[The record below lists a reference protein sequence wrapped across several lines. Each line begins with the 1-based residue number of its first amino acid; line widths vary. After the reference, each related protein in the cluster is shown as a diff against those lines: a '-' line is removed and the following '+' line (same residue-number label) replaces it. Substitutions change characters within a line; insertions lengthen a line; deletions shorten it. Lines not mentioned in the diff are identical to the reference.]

1 MKRLVISLLA
11 FICISPFTTA
21 EAQTT
26 SSGHVETM
34 LGFGRSVDVANG
46 TVFIGEPANAHQPG
60 IVYIYSRSESN
71 WSEQAQLKASDGYIG
86 DGFGSSL
93 VATENRILIGA
104 PQQND
109 ERGVAYVFEKENDN
123 TWTEVAQIALSD
135 TSAGGGFG
143 NSIALHK
150 NRAFIGAPGENEG
163 LGAVYVFQKT
173 GNGAWKQQAHITN
186 PDTAQ
191 GVSFGAALSVD
202 DSRLL
207 VGAPKKQGGAVY
219 VYQGSDSGSWEMESV
234 LTSNRVDQRAAFGST
249 LGLQGNQAFIG
260 APRHAGGSG
269 AVFVFQRDTNTQEW
283 NANGKLVAYDSGSRY
298 QFGASLTFDGADLW
312 VGAPGADN
320 RKGALYQFNRSSD
333 NSAKWASVSKIEGPE
348 RSQGD
353 QFAGTIAVE
362 GDVAVTGLVGA
373 DYGAGTA
380 GILER
385 NEAGTWNAQATVLSN
400 SSSVLEPITGGKVKC
415 ADGKASLFG
424 CNNVDL
430 LSFLP
435 INKMGG
441 DRGVRLNDIWG
452 WTDSKTGK
460 EYAIVGRMDGT
471 SFVDISNP
479 TDPVYVGNLPKP
491 EKSNASIWRDIKV
504 YDNHAYVVA
513 DNAGMHGMQ
522 VVDLTDLRDF
532 NGTPLALKEAAHYD
546 EIHSAHNVVINEDT
560 GFAYVVGSS
569 GGGKTCGGG
578 LHMVDINDPT
588 NPTFKGCFADPST
601 GRSGTGYSHD
611 AQCIVYDGPDK
622 DYKGHEICLGAN
634 ETAISI
640 ADVTDKENPK
650 ALSTASYPDYA
661 YVHQGWLT
669 EDHRY
674 FFQNDE
680 LDELTGNVDHTRT
693 LIWDVTDLDDP
704 QFVREYLFDNASS
717 DHNLYIKDGMM
728 YQSNYVSGLQ
738 VVDISDPE
746 NPVKTGFFDTAPFGE
761 DTPGFAGTWSN
772 YPYFESGVVIMSSGQ
787 EGLFIL
793 DPGDSNPTSPSR

>member
-1 MKRLVISLLA
+1 MKRLVITLLA
-11 FICISPFTTA
+11 FICISPFFTA

-26 SSGHVETM
+26 SSGHAESM
-34 LGFGRSVDVANG
+34 LGFGRAVDVANG
-46 TVFIGEPANAHQPG
+46 SVFIGEPANAHQPG
-60 IVYIYSRSESN
+60 IVYIYSRSNSD
-71 WSEQAQLKASDGYIG
+71 WSEQVQLKASDGFIG
-86 DGFGSSL
+86 DNFG
-93 VATENRILIGA
+93 ATIAASDNRILIGA
-104 PQQND
+104 PEQND
-109 ERGVAYVFEKENDN
+109 ERGAAYVFEKGNGSN
-123 TWTEVAQIALSD
+123 WKEVARIALSD
-135 TSAGGGFG
+135 TTAGGGFG
-143 NSIALHK
+143 NSIALQNNH
-150 NRAFIGAPGENEG
+150 AFIGAPGENEDM
-163 LGAVYVFQKT
+163 GAVYVFQKT
-173 GNGAWKQQAHITN
+173 GEGAWTQQAHITN
-186 PDTAQ
+186 PDTSK
-191 GVSFGAALSVD
+191 GVSFGSALSVD
-202 DSRLL
+202 GTRLL
-207 VGAPKKQGGAVY
+207 IGAPKKQGGAVY
-219 VYQGSDSGSWEMESV
+219 VYKSNESGSWEKEST
-234 LTSNRVDQRAAFGST
+234 LTTDRLDKRAAFGAT
-249 LGLQGNQAFIG
+249 LGLKGNQAFFG
-260 APRHAGGSG
+260 APRQAGGSG
-269 AVFVFQRDTNTQEW
+269 AVYVFRRDNDSQEW
-283 NANGKLVAYDSGSRY
+283 NTDGKLVAYDSGTRY
-298 QFGASLTFDGADLW
+298 QFGSSLTFDGPNLL

-320 RKGALYQFNRSSD
+320 RKGALYQFKPASENNTEWS
-333 NSAKWASVSKIEGPE
+333 SVSKIEGPD
-348 RSQGD
+348 RNQGD
-353 QFAGTIAVE
+353 QFAGTIAVD
-362 GDVAVTGLVGA
+362 GDVAVTGLIGA
-373 DYGAGTA
+373 DYGAGKA

-385 NEAGTWNAQATVLSN
+385 TETGAWVAQATVLSN
-400 SSSVLEPITGGKVKC
+400 TSSILDPVTGGKVKC
-415 ADGKASLFG
+415 ADGKASIFG

-430 LSFLP
+430 LAFLP
-435 INKMGG
+435 ISEMGG

-471 SFVDISNP
+471 SFVDISDPSN
-479 TDPVYVGNLPKP
+479 PVYVGNLPKP

-504 YDNHAYVVA
+504 YDDHAYVVA

-532 NGTPLALKEAAHYD
+532 EGTPLALKEAAHYD
-546 EIHSAHNVVINEDT
+546 EIHSAHNVVINKDT

-611 AQCIVYDGPDK
+611 AQCVTYHGPDK
-622 DYKGHEICLGAN
+622 EYKGHEICLGAN

-640 ADVTDKENPK
+640 ADVTDKDNPK

-680 LDELTGNVDHTRT
+680 LDELTGNVDRTRT

-704 QFVREYLFDNASS
+704 QFVREYLFDNGSS

-746 NPVKTGFFDTAPFGE
+746 NPVKTGFFDTEPFGE
-761 DTPGFAGTWSN
+761 DTAGFAGTWSN
-772 YPYFESGVVIMSSGQ
+772 YPYFESGVVIMSSSQ

-793 DPGDSNPTSPSR
+793 DPSPSQTTSTSR